1 MGRRRN
7 LFIAAVILII
17 IARLTQWLGSAQANS
32 QAGTTLSATKT
43 ATGFW
48 EYVREYDWSLTKA
61 VSPAEVEVRPGA
73 SASLEYTLTATR
85 TLVAEREQVGV
96 RGEICVTNGG
106 DRATEGLAI
115 VDVVQYKTGSGPF
128 TDYVTTTVD
137 VSIHPVLAPGESFC
151 YPYQVL
157 FQPVAGAIYRN
168 EARVTITN
176 HSGWLPGGQNCPGP
190 DPCPFGPSPR
200 ADFSLPEEFTLVEVD
215 PQATLTDAI
224 SCPDGFTCTVS
235 DPGPWTL
242 NDSATLSF
250 TATLSNTSALCGIG
264 EQITN
269 TARLTEADS
278 GTERLAS
285 AVAEISTGPC
295 ATGCTRTYGYWKTH
309 TRYGPAPRDPTWD
322 QIGENGEDTPFYQS
336 GQTYYQVLWT
346 PARGNAYYILAYQFI
361 AARLNL
367 LSGASS
373 TPEVDEALAW
383 SETFFSQF
391 PPDNVPP
398 DQRDTA
404 ISSANLLDRYNN
416 GEIGPGHCDEITPTP
431 SPTPVPTPT
440 ETPTPTPTPVPT
452 PTETPTPAP
461 TPVPTPTETPTPTPT
476 PVPTPTATP
485 TPAPTPTP
493 TPVPTPTATPTPAP
507 TPEPLPGI
515 WITAV
520 GPTMAHEGD
529 SLTYTVT
536 ICVEGIGTTPLSIS
550 LPLPD
555 GTTWTGTV
563 EPGTCVIVI
572 ATGPV
577 SGDPTVAM
585 FTAIGTDPEGRQTTS
600 NTGVVTTDILHPALE
615 VSAVAPITTVYPGTV
630 VTLTYTVT
638 NTGDAPLSDVVLWWD
653 NGTPDDPDD
662 DRILCVVENLEVGQA
677 VQCQVPVAPDQETT
691 YTASATG
698 TDPLGGPAED
708 SAGIIIGIIPTEPGD
723 TDGDGTPDYLD
734 ADSDGDGIP
743 DAVEGTGDVDGDGIP
758 NFLDPD
764 SDGDGIPD
772 WMEAG
777 CTAPPTGNAT
787 CPAAGRDSDGDG
799 TPDYLDDDSDND
811 GIPDWVEAGCT
822 ERPTDNATC
831 PAAGRDSDGDGTP
844 DYRDPDDDG
853 DGIPTAN
860 EYIADTD
867 YFCENTSLDTD
878 RDGTPNC
885 RDNDVDGDGIPN
897 YLDLDSDGDGTP
909 DAQENYPNPNPPPFR
924 HDGVPAWIDP
934 VYRLYLPLVLRNR

>member
-17 IARLTQWLGSAQANS
+17 IARLTQWLGSAQADS

-336 GQTYYQVLWT
+336 GQTYYQVLGT

-440 ETPTPTPTPVPT
+440 ETPTPAPTPVPTPTPAPTPVPT

-461 TPVPTPTETPTPTPT
+461 TPVPTPTTPTPT
-476 PVPTPTATP
+476 PVPTPTDAD
-485 TPAPTPTP
+485 APTPVPTPTETP
-493 TPVPTPTATPTPAP
+493 TPVPTPTDADPGADAETPTPAP
-507 TPEPLPGI
+507 TP
-515 WITAV
+515 V
-520 GPTMAHEGD
+520 PTPTETPTTRPRPRCRRRRRRRRPPRPRCRRRRRRQPRCRRQRRPRPRRRRR
-529 SLTYTVT
+529 SL
-536 ICVEGIGTTPLSIS
+536 CR
-550 LPLPD
+550 
-555 GTTWTGTV
+555 
-563 EPGTCVIVI
+563 
-572 ATGPV
+572 V
-577 SGDPTVAM
+577 SGSPPLAQLWHTKGTLSPT
-585 FTAIGTDPEGRQTTS
+585 P
-600 NTGVVTTDILHPALE
+600 
-615 VSAVAPITTVYPGTV
+615 
-630 VTLTYTVT
+630 
-638 NTGDAPLSDVVLWWD
+638 
-653 NGTPDDPDD
+653 
-662 DRILCVVENLEVGQA
+662 
-677 VQCQVPVAPDQETT
+677 
-691 YTASATG
+691 
-698 TDPLGGPAED
+698 
-708 SAGIIIGIIPTEPGD
+708 
-723 TDGDGTPDYLD
+723 
-734 ADSDGDGIP
+734 
-743 DAVEGTGDVDGDGIP
+743 
-758 NFLDPD
+758 
-764 SDGDGIPD
+764 
-772 WMEAG
+772 
-777 CTAPPTGNAT
+777 
-787 CPAAGRDSDGDG
+787 
-799 TPDYLDDDSDND
+799 
-811 GIPDWVEAGCT
+811 
-822 ERPTDNATC
+822 
-831 PAAGRDSDGDGTP
+831 
-844 DYRDPDDDG
+844 
-853 DGIPTAN
+853 
-860 EYIADTD
+860 
-867 YFCENTSLDTD
+867 
-878 RDGTPNC
+878 
-885 RDNDVDGDGIPN
+885 
-897 YLDLDSDGDGTP
+897 
-909 DAQENYPNPNPPPFR
+909 
-924 HDGVPAWIDP
+924 
-934 VYRLYLPLVLRNR
+934 

>member
-17 IARLTQWLGSAQANS
+17 IARLTQWLGSAQADS

-336 GQTYYQVLWT
+336 GQTYYQVLGT

-431 SPTPVPTPT
+431 SPTPVPTPA
-440 ETPTPTPTPVPT
+440 ETPTPVPT
-452 PTETPTPAP
+452 PTETPTPVPTPTATPTPAPTPTETPTPAPTPVPTPTPAP

-485 TPAPTPTP
+485 TPAPTPVPTPTETPTPAP

-507 TPEPLPGI
+507 TPTE
-515 WITAV
+515 T
-520 GPTMAHEGD
+520 PTPAP
-529 SLTYTVT
+529 
-536 ICVEGIGTTPLSIS
+536 TP
-550 LPLPD
+550 
-555 GTTWTGTV
+555 V
-563 EPGTCVIVI
+563 
-572 ATGPV
+572 
-577 SGDPTVAM
+577 PT
-585 FTAIGTDPEGRQTTS
+585 
-600 NTGVVTTDILHPALE
+600 
-615 VSAVAPITTVYPGTV
+615 
-630 VTLTYTVT
+630 
-638 NTGDAPLSDVVLWWD
+638 
-653 NGTPDDPDD
+653 
-662 DRILCVVENLEVGQA
+662 
-677 VQCQVPVAPDQETT
+677 
-691 YTASATG
+691 
-698 TDPLGGPAED
+698 
-708 SAGIIIGIIPTEPGD
+708 PTE
-723 TDGDGTPDYLD
+723 TPT
-734 ADSDGDGIP
+734 P
-743 DAVEGTGDVDGDGIP
+743 V
-758 NFLDPD
+758 
-764 SDGDGIPD
+764 
-772 WMEAG
+772 
-777 CTAPPTGNAT
+777 PT
-787 CPAAGRDSDGDG
+787 
-799 TPDYLDDDSDND
+799 
-811 GIPDWVEAGCT
+811 
-822 ERPTDNATC
+822 
-831 PAAGRDSDGDGTP
+831 
-844 DYRDPDDDG
+844 
-853 DGIPTAN
+853 PTA
-860 EYIADTD
+860 
-867 YFCENTSLDTD
+867 
-878 RDGTPNC
+878 TP
-885 RDNDVDGDGIPN
+885 
-897 YLDLDSDGDGTP
+897 TP
-909 DAQENYPNPNPPPFR
+909 
-924 HDGVPAWIDP
+924 VPTPKIGRAH
-934 VYRLYLPLVLRNR
+934 V

>member
-269 TARLTEADS
+269 MARLTEADS

-336 GQTYYQVLWT
+336 GQTYYQVLGT

-452 PTETPTPAP
+452 PTE
-461 TPVPTPTETPTPTPT
+461 
-476 PVPTPTATP
+476 
-485 TPAPTPTP
+485 TP

>member
-17 IARLTQWLGSAQANS
+17 IARLTQWLGSAQADS

-336 GQTYYQVLWT
+336 GQTYYQVLGT

-440 ETPTPTPTPVPT
+440 PT
-452 PTETPTPAP
+452 P

-476 PVPTPTATP
+476 PVPTPTA
-485 TPAPTPTP
+485 TP

-536 ICVEGIGTTPLSIS
+536 ICVEDIGTTPLSIS

-555 GTTWTGTV
+555 GTTWTGTLAA
-563 EPGTCVIVI
+563 GASASFT

-577 SGDPTVAM
+577 SGDPTAFT
-585 FTAIGTDPEGRQTTS
+585 FTATGTDALGGTVSASAT
-600 NTGVVTTDILHPALE
+600 VTTDILHPALE
-615 VSAVAPITTVYPGTV
+615 VSAAAPIATVYPGTV

-653 NGTPDDPDD
+653 NGTPENPDD

-677 VQCQVPVAPDQETT
+677 VQCQVPVAPDQEAT

-743 DAVEGTGDVDGDGIP
+743 DAVEGTGDVDGDGLP
-758 NFLDPD
+758 NYLDAD

-772 WMEAG
+772 AVEG
-777 CTAPPTGNAT
+777 TGDVDGDGLPNYLDT
-787 CPAAGRDSDGDG
+787 DSDGDG
-799 TPDYLDDDSDND
+799 IPDAVEGTGDEDGDGLPNYLD
-811 GIPDWVEAGCT
+811 T
-822 ERPTDNATC
+822 
-831 PAAGRDSDGDGTP
+831 DSDGDGIP
-844 DYRDPDDDG
+844 DAIEGTGDVDG
-853 DGIPTAN
+853 DGIPN
-860 EYIADTD
+860 YLDAD
-867 YFCENTSLDTD
+867 S
-878 RDGTPNC
+878 DGDGIPDAVEGTG
-885 RDNDVDGDGIPN
+885 DVDGDGIPN
-897 YLDLDSDGDGTP
+897 YLDLDSDGDGKP
-909 DAQENYPNPNPPPFR
+909 DAVEGTGDDDGDGIPNYLDPDDTPR
-924 HDGVPAWIDP
+924 SAGVI
-934 VYRLYLPLVLRNR
+934 YRVYLPFVARNVP

>member
-1 MGRRRN
+1 
-7 LFIAAVILII
+7 
-17 IARLTQWLGSAQANS
+17 
-32 QAGTTLSATKT
+32 
-43 ATGFW
+43 
-48 EYVREYDWSLTKA
+48 
-61 VSPAEVEVRPGA
+61 
-73 SASLEYTLTATR
+73 
-85 TLVAEREQVGV
+85 
-96 RGEICVTNGG
+96 
-106 DRATEGLAI
+106 
-115 VDVVQYKTGSGPF
+115 
-128 TDYVTTTVD
+128 
-137 VSIHPVLAPGESFC
+137 
-151 YPYQVL
+151 
-157 FQPVAGAIYRN
+157 
-168 EARVTITN
+168 
-176 HSGWLPGGQNCPGP
+176 
-190 DPCPFGPSPR
+190 
-200 ADFSLPEEFTLVEVD
+200 
-215 PQATLTDAI
+215 
-224 SCPDGFTCTVS
+224 
-235 DPGPWTL
+235 
-242 NDSATLSF
+242 
-250 TATLSNTSALCGIG
+250 
-264 EQITN
+264 
-269 TARLTEADS
+269 
-278 GTERLAS
+278 
-285 AVAEISTGPC
+285 
-295 ATGCTRTYGYWKTH
+295 
-309 TRYGPAPRDPTWD
+309 
-322 QIGENGEDTPFYQS
+322 
-336 GQTYYQVLWT
+336 
-346 PARGNAYYILAYQFI
+346 
-361 AARLNL
+361 
-367 LSGASS
+367 
-373 TPEVDEALAW
+373 
-383 SETFFSQF
+383 
-391 PPDNVPP
+391 
-398 DQRDTA
+398 
-404 ISSANLLDRYNN
+404 
-416 GEIGPGHCDEITPTP
+416 
-431 SPTPVPTPT
+431 
-440 ETPTPTPTPVPT
+440 
-452 PTETPTPAP
+452 
-461 TPVPTPTETPTPTPT
+461 
-476 PVPTPTATP
+476 
-485 TPAPTPTP
+485 
-493 TPVPTPTATPTPAP
+493 
-507 TPEPLPGI
+507 
-515 WITAV
+515 
-520 GPTMAHEGD
+520 MAHEGD

-536 ICVEGIGTTPLSIS
+536 ICVEDIGTTPLSIS

-743 DAVEGTGDVDGDGIP
+743 DAVEGTGDVDWDGIP

-909 DAQENYPNPNPPPFR
+909 DAQENYPNLNPPPFG
-924 HDGVPAWIDP
+924 HSDVPAWIDP

>member
-17 IARLTQWLGSAQANS
+17 IAWLTQWLGSAQADS

-115 VDVVQYKTGSGPF
+115 VDVVQYKTGSGSF

-404 ISSANLLDRYNN
+404 ISYANLLDRYNN

-431 SPTPVPTPT
+431 SPTPTPTPSPTPTPTPSPTPTPT
-440 ETPTPTPTPVPT
+440 ETPTPVPT
-452 PTETPTPAP
+452 PTE
-461 TPVPTPTETPTPTPT
+461 
-476 PVPTPTATP
+476 
-485 TPAPTPTP
+485 TP

-536 ICVEGIGTTPLSIS
+536 ICVEDIGTTPLSIS

-577 SGDPTVAM
+577 SGDPTVAT

-600 NTGVVTTDILHPALE
+600 NTGVVTTDILHPTLE
-615 VSAVAPITTVYPGTV
+615 VSAVVPIATVYPGTV

-653 NGTPDDPDD
+653 NGTPENPDD

-677 VQCQVPVAPDQETT
+677 VQCQVPVAPDQEAT

-708 SAGIIIGIIPTEPGD
+708 SAGITIGIIPTEPGD
-723 TDGDGTPDYLD
+723 TDGDGTPDYVDADSDGDGIPDWVEGAGDTDSDGTPDYVDADSDGDGIPDAIEGTGDVDGDGLPNYLDTDSDGDGIPDAIEGTGDVDGDGIPNYLDTDSDGDGIPDAVEGTGDVDGDGIPNYLD

-758 NFLDPD
+758 NYLDLD
-764 SDGDGIPD
+764 SDGDGKPD
-772 WMEAG
+772 AVEG
-777 CTAPPTGNAT
+777 TG
-787 CPAAGRDSDGDG
+787 
-799 TPDYLDDDSDND
+799 DD
-811 GIPDWVEAGCT
+811 
-822 ERPTDNATC
+822 
-831 PAAGRDSDGDGTP
+831 
-844 DYRDPDDDG
+844 
-853 DGIPTAN
+853 
-860 EYIADTD
+860 
-867 YFCENTSLDTD
+867 
-878 RDGTPNC
+878 
-885 RDNDVDGDGIPN
+885 DGDGIPN
-897 YLDLDSDGDGTP
+897 YLDPDDTP
-909 DAQENYPNPNPPPFR
+909 RSA
-924 HDGVPAWIDP
+924 GVI
-934 VYRLYLPLVLRNR
+934 YRVYLPFVARNVP

>member
-17 IARLTQWLGSAQANS
+17 IARLTQWLGSAQADS

-440 ETPTPTPTPVPT
+440 PDPDPGADADGDPTPTP
-452 PTETPTPAP
+452 
-461 TPVPTPTETPTPTPT
+461 
-476 PVPTPTATP
+476 
-485 TPAPTPTP
+485 
-493 TPVPTPTATPTPAP
+493 
-507 TPEPLPGI
+507 
-515 WITAV
+515 
-520 GPTMAHEGD
+520 
-529 SLTYTVT
+529 
-536 ICVEGIGTTPLSIS
+536 
-550 LPLPD
+550 
-555 GTTWTGTV
+555 
-563 EPGTCVIVI
+563 
-572 ATGPV
+572 
-577 SGDPTVAM
+577 GDP
-585 FTAIGTDPEGRQTTS
+585 DPGA
-600 NTGVVTTDILHPALE
+600 DAD
-615 VSAVAPITTVYPGTV
+615 
-630 VTLTYTVT
+630 
-638 NTGDAPLSDVVLWWD
+638 GDADARPDPGAD
-653 NGTPDDPDD
+653 ADGDADAHPDPGADADGDADPGADADGDDADPGADADGDADARPDPGADADGDADAHPDPGADADGDADARPDPGADADGDADARPDPGADADGDANPGADANGDPDPGAD
-662 DRILCVVENLEVGQA
+662 AG
-677 VQCQVPVAPDQETT
+677 
-691 YTASATG
+691 ASAG
-698 TDPLGGPAED
+698 
-708 SAGIIIGIIPTEPGD
+708 
-723 TDGDGTPDYLD
+723 YLD
-734 ADSDGDGIP
+734 HRRWP
-743 DAVEGTGDVDGDGIP
+743 NYGTRRGLSHLHRDHLRGGHRHHAAFHLP
-758 NFLDPD
+758 
-764 SDGDGIPD
+764 
-772 WMEAG
+772 
-777 CTAPPTGNAT
+777 
-787 CPAAGRDSDGDG
+787 PAAGRDNLDRNCGTGD
-799 TPDYLDDDSDND
+799 
-811 GIPDWVEAGCT
+811 V
-822 ERPTDNATC
+822 RH
-831 PAAGRDSDGDGTP
+831 RDRHRS
-844 DYRDPDDDG
+844 R
-853 DGIPTAN
+853 
-860 EYIADTD
+860 
-867 YFCENTSLDTD
+867 
-878 RDGTPNC
+878 
-885 RDNDVDGDGIPN
+885 
-897 YLDLDSDGDGTP
+897 
-909 DAQENYPNPNPPPFR
+909 FR
-924 HDGVPAWIDP
+924 
-934 VYRLYLPLVLRNR
+934 

>member
-61 VSPAEVEVRPGA
+61 VSPAEVEVWPGA

-215 PQATLTDAI
+215 PQATLTDTI

-452 PTETPTPAP
+452 PTETPTPTP
-461 TPVPTPTETPTPTPT
+461 TPVPTPTE
-476 PVPTPTATP
+476 
-485 TPAPTPTP
+485 TP

-536 ICVEGIGTTPLSIS
+536 ICVEDIGTTPLSIS

>member
-17 IARLTQWLGSAQANS
+17 IARLTQWLGSAQADS

-336 GQTYYQVLWT
+336 GQTYYQVLGT

-440 ETPTPTPTPVPT
+440 ETPTPVPTPTTTPDARADADHPDPGADADGDADARPDPGADADGDADARPDPGADADGTPTPRPRCRRRRRRRRPPRPRCRRRRRRRRPPRPRCRRRPTPTPVPTPTETPTPVPTPTPTPAPTPVPTPTAPTPVPTPTADAPTPVPT

-461 TPVPTPTETPTPTPT
+461 TPVPTPTATTPTPAPTPVPTPTETPT
-476 PVPTPTATP
+476 PVPTPTD
-485 TPAPTPTP
+485 
-493 TPVPTPTATPTPAP
+493 
-507 TPEPLPGI
+507 PG
-515 WITAV
+515 AD
-520 GPTMAHEGD
+520 AN
-529 SLTYTVT
+529 
-536 ICVEGIGTTPLSIS
+536 
-550 LPLPD
+550 
-555 GTTWTGTV
+555 
-563 EPGTCVIVI
+563 
-572 ATGPV
+572 
-577 SGDPTVAM
+577 GDP
-585 FTAIGTDPEGRQTTS
+585 DPG
-600 NTGVVTTDILHPALE
+600 A
-615 VSAVAPITTVYPGTV
+615 
-630 VTLTYTVT
+630 
-638 NTGDAPLSDVVLWWD
+638 DA
-653 NGTPDDPDD
+653 G
-662 DRILCVVENLEVGQA
+662 
-677 VQCQVPVAPDQETT
+677 
-691 YTASATG
+691 ASAG
-698 TDPLGGPAED
+698 
-708 SAGIIIGIIPTEPGD
+708 
-723 TDGDGTPDYLD
+723 YLD
-734 ADSDGDGIP
+734 HRRWP
-743 DAVEGTGDVDGDGIP
+743 NYGTRRGLSHLHRDHLRGGHRHHAAFHLP
-758 NFLDPD
+758 
-764 SDGDGIPD
+764 
-772 WMEAG
+772 
-777 CTAPPTGNAT
+777 
-787 CPAAGRDSDGDG
+787 PAAGRDNLDRNCGTGD
-799 TPDYLDDDSDND
+799 
-811 GIPDWVEAGCT
+811 V
-822 ERPTDNATC
+822 RH
-831 PAAGRDSDGDGTP
+831 RDRHRS
-844 DYRDPDDDG
+844 R
-853 DGIPTAN
+853 
-860 EYIADTD
+860 
-867 YFCENTSLDTD
+867 
-878 RDGTPNC
+878 
-885 RDNDVDGDGIPN
+885 
-897 YLDLDSDGDGTP
+897 
-909 DAQENYPNPNPPPFR
+909 FR
-924 HDGVPAWIDP
+924 
-934 VYRLYLPLVLRNR
+934 